1 MKQNIKREEK
11 QRTNNSWYY
20 LLYKQKPLRA
30 WKNLKKMLVII
41 CGCASSRV
49 RVCCRR
55 CTMRLAGM
63 VWRAG
68 LLLFYIQYL
77 MRLVGLAIFWDFSLE
92 DEKFYPPDRARCDG
106 GNGRDGINIS
116 FVQYRD
122 NHNYFEIFHWR
133 MKNFIL
139 LIVHHVMAG
148 MAWRDQYCTCA
159 LLDRVRHNSGIKI
172 NGRRGDI
179 ILFVR
184 FGNSGWNE

>member
-1 MKQNIKREEK
+1 MITNTFFSIWSKQSINFYFDVIIWEKKIWCEMKQNIKREEK

-41 CGCASSRV
+41 CGCACSRV

-92 DEKFYPPDRARCDG
+92 DEKFYPPDRSPCDG
-106 GNGRDGINIS
+106 GNGVTGS
-116 FVQYRD
+116 
-122 NHNYFEIFHWR
+122 
-133 MKNFIL
+133 IL
-139 LIVHHVMAG
+139 YL
-148 MAWRDQYCTCA
+148 CTLGSCA
-159 LLDRVRHNSGIKI
+159 TQ
-172 NGRRGDI
+172 
-179 ILFVR
+179 
-184 FGNSGWNE
+184 